1 MGNFYL
7 YSENEV
13 TKRQHV
19 QSRKGQD
26 QKPFKVSS
34 FTAITSARLDVSLH
48 TLSGR
53 YLNSVVG
60 GKEKKKKQNTQTS
73 VIL

>member
-1 MGNFYL
+1 M
-7 YSENEV
+7 
-13 TKRQHV
+13 